1 MTPDHQSSTAT
12 VEITSPRAEDFFSST
27 TIIPTLGLQKPR
39 ITIVPTSMLQ
49 KSKINEGLAER
60 TKSPVTIMAIS
71 RAKSPEKGKG
81 SYSDHPASPLS
92 IITVSATPVSQTS
105 ISPEPHDMTMGRA
118 VFKLTPE
125 KQTVPTPIRK
135 YNSNIITT
143 EDNKIH
149 IHLGSPGFKK
159 PQDDRTTV
167 TVWPNGISS
176 DSREMPTGTVLRSPR
191 QTSAHVGN
199 MILGKMTSSITITPI
214 TSAPSR
220 STQSVVSTRIIA
232 LSLCLG
238 FRRCRML

>member
-1 MTPDHQSSTAT
+1 
-12 VEITSPRAEDFFSST
+12 
-27 TIIPTLGLQKPR
+27 
-39 ITIVPTSMLQ
+39 MLQ

-176 DSREMPTGTVLRSPR
+176 DSRRCQRGQFSALPD
-191 QTSAHVGN
+191 TSAHVGN

-238 FRRCRML
+238 FRRSRMLW